1 MNADHNLHGSN
12 SQQPNVQNA
21 PQPPVLRKGNHRL
34 VTGLSIAGG
43 ALLFLIGVPT
53 VAFLVVPR
61 LVSKDDLQKA
71 IGSTIQKTLT
81 TDSAPKDTI
90 AGAPVQTIN
99 PFLNKQDRELSY
111 RWQKGDNFAYEFTYE
126 AAKRP
131 GATYS
136 TFKVDGECQYIV
148 GEERPSKEE
157 VNATGTCFSIAKG
170 YLVTCAHVVQSAHR
184 IQVKFGEQKF
194 AARIVDIDYK
204 NDLAILAYQGTIEPL
219 VLADSSGLELAENI
233 LVMGFPISELMG
245 ENIKVSSGIIS
256 GIDKKPGRNAIAIDG
271 AINPGNSG
279 GPVLNQAGQV
289 VGIAS
294 ATLTGKGIN
303 PVGFACR
310 VDELRSLM
318 SKNNI
323 VPTAT
328 KEFNEATKGATIESK
343 EIVRRATP
351 GVGFVEVSGLAADQL
366 RSLQFTTV
374 YSGSMQS
381 PVVMINGVRQDG
393 VKGKLSVSRFGDVVH
408 SSEHQLPYQFVSI
421 PALIMQPFESMDQ
434 ERWLKNELFVFER
447 SSPSRFGPSMN
458 ALVRSHLSDIL
469 LGGRASEEA
478 PKIEAIS
485 ESKFEVIEH
494 TDETV
499 SVKRTRR
506 FMTEDGDYPSLE
518 VKGEGVW
525 VFDLQKGRPRSLVED
540 SVVIQRTNGVV
551 TEIPFVLKIKSMPT
565 EILEQRN
572 QDARTRKEAQEREID
587 NERRVPNPELVG
599 RLLDQIANVDSS
611 SRRSALGKIA
621 KVAVVEEKR
630 GEVLNSL
637 RKIIN
642 GKDRF
647 DHDEGWRAYSHWA
660 DANCAEELRKIVS
673 ESKVHRKN
681 ALAVLLDLGIA
692 EDAALL
698 IDHIEDLPHGAAN
711 KLAKLGPSV
720 ESLVLQQ
727 LSKID
732 NVFQQRD
739 LLEIL
744 ETIGTEESIQHFE
757 QRKSSMDRHLAQR
770 WEITIQRIRMRRK

>member
-21 PQPPVLRKGNHRL
+21 PRPPVLRKGNHRL
-34 VTGLSIAGG
+34 VTGLAIAGG

-303 PVGFACR
+303 PVGR
-310 VDELRSLM
+310 
-318 SKNNI
+318 
-323 VPTAT
+323 
-328 KEFNEATKGATIESK
+328 
-343 EIVRRATP
+343 
-351 GVGFVEVSGLAADQL
+351 
-366 RSLQFTTV
+366 
-374 YSGSMQS
+374 
-381 PVVMINGVRQDG
+381 
-393 VKGKLSVSRFGDVVH
+393 
-408 SSEHQLPYQFVSI
+408 
-421 PALIMQPFESMDQ
+421 
-434 ERWLKNELFVFER
+434 
-447 SSPSRFGPSMN
+447 
-458 ALVRSHLSDIL
+458 
-469 LGGRASEEA
+469 
-478 PKIEAIS
+478 
-485 ESKFEVIEH
+485 
-494 TDETV
+494 
-499 SVKRTRR
+499 
-506 FMTEDGDYPSLE
+506 
-518 VKGEGVW
+518 
-525 VFDLQKGRPRSLVED
+525 
-540 SVVIQRTNGVV
+540 
-551 TEIPFVLKIKSMPT
+551 
-565 EILEQRN
+565 
-572 QDARTRKEAQEREID
+572 
-587 NERRVPNPELVG
+587 
-599 RLLDQIANVDSS
+599 
-611 SRRSALGKIA
+611 IA
-621 KVAVVEEKR
+621 KPHEQEQYR
-630 GEVLNSL
+630 S
-637 RKIIN
+637 
-642 GKDRF
+642 
-647 DHDEGWRAYSHWA
+647 
-660 DANCAEELRKIVS
+660 NCY
-673 ESKVHRKN
+673 
-681 ALAVLLDLGIA
+681 
-692 EDAALL
+692 
-698 IDHIEDLPHGAAN
+698 
-711 KLAKLGPSV
+711 
-720 ESLVLQQ
+720 
-727 LSKID
+727 
-732 NVFQQRD
+732 
-739 LLEIL
+739 
-744 ETIGTEESIQHFE
+744 
-757 QRKSSMDRHLAQR
+757 
-770 WEITIQRIRMRRK
+770 QRIQ

>member
-1 MNADHNLHGSN
+1 M
-12 SQQPNVQNA
+12 
-21 PQPPVLRKGNHRL
+21 
-34 VTGLSIAGG
+34 T
-43 ALLFLIGVPT
+43 GVPT
-53 VAFLVVPR
+53 VAFLIVPR
-61 LVSKDDLQKA
+61 LVSKDDLQRT
-71 IGSTIQKTLT
+71 IGSTIQKALT
-81 TDSAPKDTI
+81 TDSTPKDTI

-126 AAKRP
+126 AVKKP
-131 GATYS
+131 GTTHS

-170 YLVTCAHVVQSAHR
+170 YLVTCAHVIQSANR

-194 AARIVDIDYK
+194 AARIVDVDYK
-204 NDLAILAYQGTIEPL
+204 NDLAILAYHGTIEPL

-233 LVMGFPISELMG
+233 LVMGFPISEVMG
-245 ENIKVSSGIIS
+245 ENIKVSAGIIS

-318 SKNNI
+318 SKNQI
-323 VPTAT
+323 APIAT
-328 KEFNEATKGATIESK
+328 KEVHAVSKEATIESK

-351 GVGFVEVSGLAADQL
+351 GVGFLEVSGTAADQL
-366 RSLQFTTV
+366 RSIQYTAVF
-374 YSGSMQS
+374 SGSMQS
-381 PVVMINGVRQDG
+381 PIVTINGVRQDG
-393 VKGKLSVSRFGDVVH
+393 VKGKLSVGRFGDVVH

-421 PALIMQPFESMDQ
+421 PALIMQPFELMDQ
-434 ERWLKNELFVFER
+434 ERWFKNDLFVFER
-447 SSPSRFGPSMN
+447 SSPSRFSFGMN
-458 ALVRSHLSDIL
+458 AFVRSHLNDIL
-469 LGGRASEEA
+469 PGGRSNEEA
-478 PKIEAIS
+478 PKIHAIS

-494 TDETV
+494 TDESV

-506 FMTEDGDYPSLE
+506 FATQDGDNPSLE

-540 SVVIQRTNGVV
+540 SIVTQRTNGVV
-551 TEIPFVLKIKSMPT
+551 TETPYVLKITPISTKT
-565 EILEQRN
+565 LEQRN
-572 QDARTRKEAQEREID
+572 QDAKTRREEQERMID
-587 NERRVPNPELVG
+587 NERRVPSPELVG
-599 RLLDQIANVDSS
+599 QLLDQVAKVE
-611 SRRSALGKIA
+611 SRSMRSALDKLA
-621 KVAVVEEKR
+621 TVAIVEEKR
-630 GEVLNSL
+630 GEVLSSL

-647 DHDEGWRAYSHWA
+647 DHDAGWRAFSHWA
-660 DANCAEELRKIVS
+660 DTSCAPELRKIVN

-681 ALAVLLDLGIA
+681 ALAALLDLGIA
-692 EDAALL
+692 EDAVLL
-698 IDHIEDLPHGAAN
+698 IEHIEDLPHGAA
-711 KLAKLGPSV
+711 KKFAKFGPSV

-727 LSKID
+727 LTKVD

-744 ETIGTEESIQHFE
+744 ETIGTEDSIKHFE
-757 QRKSSMDRHLAQR
+757 QKRSSMDRSLALR
-770 WEITIQRIRMRRK
+770 WEITIQRIRMRTK